1 MAIIVDCETLAI
13 EGAEALTEPVSAP
26 VNYKDPEK
34 IAAYIAEKQRDQ
46 IEKAALYPY
55 TSRIIALGYCYETDE
70 VNRVEVINNEGREAT
85 VLREFWSAVV
95 GPSGNVLPL
104 VTFNGRAFDLPLL
117 MVRSRLLG
125 VPNAPELNVD
135 RYRSPHPDLLDIL
148 TFRGALPARS
158 LTWFA
163 TRFGLNTSDAFS
175 GREIAQLYEDGN
187 WDAIRSHCDSDVTLT
202 RQLAER
208 LGVVRRRPVVAA
220 AGGPF

>member
-13 EGAEALTEPVSAP
+13 DGAEALTEPVSAP
-26 VNYKDPEK
+26 VNYKVPAK
-34 IAAYIAEKQRDQ
+34 IAAYIEEKQREQ
-46 IEKAALYPY
+46 VEKAALYPY
-55 TSRIIALGYCYETDE
+55 TARIIALGWCYETDE
-70 VNRVEVINNEGREAT
+70 INRVEVINNEGREAA
-85 VLREFWSAVV
+85 VLREFWTAVRDTAH
-95 GPSGNVLPL
+95 GVLPL

-125 VPNAPELNVD
+125 VTNAPELNVD
-135 RYRSPHPDLLDIL
+135 RYRSPHPDLLALL
-148 TFRGALPARS
+148 TFHGALPARS
-158 LTWFA
+158 LKWFA
-163 TRFGLNTSDAFS
+163 KRFGLDTSDAFS
-175 GREIAQLYEDGN
+175 GREIATLYEDGN